1 LVQISNSEY
10 KEMLK
15 LNLIDYSKT
24 TRNCT
29 KTKNHI
35 VVSDPAYSRYQN
47 IQANKL
53 LRKSK

>member
-1 LVQISNSEY
+1 MVQISNSEY